1 MSIIK
6 FVECTGPPK
15 GVCKSEDKV
24 SPNEGQLPGEVI
36 SQPGTTAQSRKSS
49 NMAPI
54 ASETVFGDVPTLKY
68 VHDVINKSLPRQL
81 SVNTELSGKSYSHF
95 KAICNNFFT
104 V

>member
-54 ASETVFGDVPTLKY
+54 ASETVFGDVPTLT
-68 VHDVINKSLPRQL
+68 ICPRCDKQIVAKTAVSKHRTL
-81 SVNTELSGKSYSHF
+81 W
-95 KAICNNFFT
+95 
-104 V
+104 